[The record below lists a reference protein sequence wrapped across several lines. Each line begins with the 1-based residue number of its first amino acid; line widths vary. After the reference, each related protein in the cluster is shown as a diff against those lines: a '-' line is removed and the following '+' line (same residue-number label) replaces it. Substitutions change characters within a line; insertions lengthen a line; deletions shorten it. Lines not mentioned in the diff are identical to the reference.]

1 LPLRNVYFYLVLAII
16 IIGVGF
22 GLKVANKT
30 TAEAQFGTASSDLKS
45 YSTGTPDIGGEYL
58 LINQDGKAVSN
69 NTYLGKYILILFGFT
84 FCPDICPNT
93 LAAFS
98 SALDLLGKDA
108 EKVKPI
114 FVTVDPTRDTPEDLK
129 SYLTHFHEN
138 FDGFTGS
145 SVQIKHMKKIFR
157 IYAVKSEQDEA
168 NPKNYLMDHSAVGYL
183 LGPDGKYITFFRYGA
198 EAEVILT
205 KLKKFL

>member
-98 SALDLLGKDA
+98 SALDLL
-108 EKVKPI
+108 VKMQK
-114 FVTVDPTRDTPEDLK
+114 R
-129 SYLTHFHEN
+129 
-138 FDGFTGS
+138 
-145 SVQIKHMKKIFR
+145 
-157 IYAVKSEQDEA
+157 
-168 NPKNYLMDHSAVGYL
+168 
-183 LGPDGKYITFFRYGA
+183 
-198 EAEVILT
+198 
-205 KLKKFL
+205 